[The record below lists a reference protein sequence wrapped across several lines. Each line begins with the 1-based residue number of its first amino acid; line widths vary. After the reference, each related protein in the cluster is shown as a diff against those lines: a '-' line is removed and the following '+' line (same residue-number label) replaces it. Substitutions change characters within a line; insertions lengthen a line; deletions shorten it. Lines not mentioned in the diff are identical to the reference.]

1 MRRMTSSGRRHR
13 PLLPLHPRPPL
24 SPTPHM
30 FSQRLLVP
38 VRLFRVPVRGTVWP
52 ANYMDPVFRKEDQT
66 SLSDEDRKKLAF
78 VPVKAVRNNVTCSV
92 FFDPTIN
99 RLTKMI
105 MRHGRFF
112 LARDI
117 MDRTLFNIK
126 RTQIERLRQ
135 AKSEEEREEIE
146 QDPVLIVKQAIANM
160 RPVVITKPIKR
171 GGATYQVPHPIS
183 PNFSEF
189 LAMKWMLDI
198 LKARPKPQ
206 KESIH
211 VVMAREL
218 LAAYNNDGKVVKKKT
233 DMHRACEANKAYAHY
248 RWG

>member
-1 MRRMTSSGRRHR
+1 MFAR
-13 PLLPLHPRPPL
+13 PLL
-24 SPTPHM
+24 
-30 FSQRLLVP
+30 QP
-38 VRLFRVPVRGTVWP
+38 VLWLRIPVRGTVWP
-52 ANYMDPVFRKEDQT
+52 SNYVDPMFRKQEQQQLPD
-66 SLSDEDRKKLAF
+66 DERKKLSF

-105 MRHGRFF
+105 MRNGRFF

-126 RTQIERLRQ
+126 RIQIQRLRD
-135 AKSEEEREEIE
+135 AKSDAEREEIE
-146 QDPVLIVKQAIANM
+146 RDPVAIVKQAIENM
-160 RPVVITKPIKR
+160 KPVVITRPIKR
-171 GGATYQVPHPIS
+171 GGATYQVPHPVT
-183 PNFSEF
+183 PVFSEF
-189 LAMKWMLDI
+189 LAMKWLLDI

-206 KESIH
+206 KDSIH
-211 VVMAREL
+211 VVLAREL
-218 LAAYNNDGKVVKKKT
+218 LAGFNNDGKVVKKKT